1 MLRIVKKM
9 ANAKPGFCL
18 STFTASEVV
27 IDQFGLEKL
36 QCIQGRYI

>member
-9 ANAKPGFCL
+9 ANAKRSFCL
-18 STFTASEVV
+18 STLTVSEVV

-36 QCIQGRYI
+36 QPIQGRYI